1 MTDQESAAKLENIEQ
16 LAKAWAVARTTL
28 ETAELLDS
36 EVSEEELELL
46 ISAEFDTANALMAAV
61 EALDAGTRGNMAE

>member
-1 MTDQESAAKLENIEQ
+1 M
-16 LAKAWAVARTTL
+16 ARATL

-46 ISAEFDTANALMAAV
+46 ISAEFDTANALMAAMG
-61 EALDAGTRGNMAE
+61 ALDSSIRGNMAE